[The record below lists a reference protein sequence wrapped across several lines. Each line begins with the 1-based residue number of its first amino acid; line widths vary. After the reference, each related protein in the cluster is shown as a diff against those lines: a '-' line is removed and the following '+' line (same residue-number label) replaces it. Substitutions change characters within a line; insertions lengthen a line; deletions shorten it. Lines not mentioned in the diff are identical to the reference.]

1 MTTLFV
7 IAWRNLLRG
16 WRRSAVV
23 LVAITVGLSACLLL
37 VGWSNGLVRQMVDNA
52 VSTRLGHLAVLA
64 SGYQKNP
71 DVQRNLP
78 DSGRAIV
85 EALERF
91 PGAHASPRLVGD
103 GLLQSARRS
112 SRVVL
117 VGVDPLREQRVSI
130 LSRALVEGKLPVPLV
145 TTGSR
150 RLPGIAIGAA
160 MAERLRVKL
169 GDKVVVHA
177 PGEVGLGA
185 FRVSGIFRSSSSEFD
200 RSHAYLR
207 LEDAQRLLSVPDRVT
222 EVAVLLDDP
231 DRLPELHATARAAL
245 AAALPDAA
253 LDVLTWKEREPR
265 MAAMLGLMADMTWVI
280 YGAVFV
286 AMAFGIANALL
297 MMVYERIREFGMLR
311 ALGLQSSRLL
321 ALVLLESIVMTV
333 AGTLIGL
340 AVGVPIVL
348 WLGEVGIDLTRFADG
363 LTEFGIGTTVYTRI
377 ERRDLILPVVVALI
391 TAVLAALWPAWK
403 AVRLRPAEAIRHI

>member
-1 MTTLFV
+1 MGTLV
-7 IAWRNLLRG
+7 LIAWRNLLRG

-23 LVAITVGLSACLLL
+23 LLALTVGLSACLLL
-37 VGWSNGLVRQMVDNA
+37 VGWSHGFLRQMVDNA

-64 SGYQKNP
+64 QGYQKNP

-78 DSGRAIV
+78 DSGRVII
-85 EALERF
+85 EEIERF
-91 PGAHASPRLVGD
+91 PGAHASPRIVGD

-117 VGVDPLREQRVSI
+117 IGVDAMREERVSI
-130 LSRALVEGKLPVPLV
+130 VSRALIEGKMPLPLV
-145 TTGSR
+145 ATGLR

-160 MAERLRVKL
+160 MAERLRVKV

-185 FRVSGIFRSSSSEFD
+185 FRVSGMFRTASSEFD

-222 EVAVLLDDP
+222 EVAVRLDDP
-231 DRLPELHATARAAL
+231 DRLPEFHAFASTELRR
-245 AAALPDAA
+245 ALPDAA
-253 LDVLTWKEREPR
+253 LEVLTWKEREPR
-265 MAAMLGLMADMTWVI
+265 LAAMLGLMADMTWVI

-321 ALVLLESIVMTV
+321 ALVLLESIVMTGF
-333 AGTLIGL
+333 GTLLGL

-348 WLGEVGIDLTRFADG
+348 WLGVVGIDLTDFAEG
-363 LTEFGIGTTVYTRI
+363 MTEFGIGTTVYTSI
-377 ERRDLILPVVVALI
+377 EPRDVLLPVGVALV

>member
-1 MTTLFV
+1 M
-7 IAWRNLLRG
+7 AWRNLLRG

-37 VGWSNGLVRQMVDNA
+37 VGWSNGILRQMIENA

-64 SGYQKNP
+64 QGYQKNP

-78 DSGRAIV
+78 DGGREIA
-85 EALERF
+85 ATLERF
-91 PGAHASPRLVGD
+91 PGAHASARIVGD

-117 VGVDPLREQRVSI
+117 VGVDAMREARVSTV
-130 LSRALVEGKLPVPLV
+130 SRALIEGHLPVAPA
-145 TTGSR
+145 TAGSR

-160 MAERLRVKL
+160 MAERLRVNL
-169 GDKVVVHA
+169 GDKVVMHA

-185 FRVSGIFRSSSSEFD
+185 FRVSGIFRTSSSEFD

-207 LEDAQRLLSVPDRVT
+207 LEDAQRLMSLPDRVT
-222 EVAVLLDDP
+222 EVAVRLDDP
-231 DRLPELHATARAAL
+231 DTLPAFHAFAASELARAQPE
-245 AAALPDAA
+245 AALE
-253 LDVLTWKEREPR
+253 VLTWKEREPR
-265 MAAMLGLMADMTWVI
+265 LAAMLGLMAQMTWII

-311 ALGLQSSRLL
+311 ALGLQSDRLL
-321 ALVLLESIVMTV
+321 ALVLLESILMTLV
-333 AGTLIGL
+333 GTMLGL
-340 AVGVPIVL
+340 AVGLPLVSF
-348 WLGEVGIDLTRFADG
+348 LGTVGIDLSSFAEG
-363 LTEFGIGTTVYTRI
+363 LTEFGIGTTVYTHI
-377 ERRDLILPVVVALI
+377 ERRDIVLPIVVALI
-391 TAVLAALWPAWK
+391 TAVVAALWPAWK

>member
-1 MTTLFV
+1 M
-7 IAWRNLLRG
+7 
-16 WRRSAVV
+16 
-23 LVAITVGLSACLLL
+23 
-37 VGWSNGLVRQMVDNA
+37 
-52 VSTRLGHLAVLA
+52 AVLA
-64 SGYQKNP
+64 QGYQKNP

-78 DSGRAIV
+78 DGGRAIV
-85 EALERF
+85 TELERF
-91 PGAHASPRLVGD
+91 PGAHASPRIVGD

-112 SRVVL
+112 SRVVI
-117 VGVDPLREQRVSI
+117 VGIDPMREARVSVVTQ
-130 LSRALVEGKLPVPLV
+130 ALVEGRMPLPLV

-169 GDKVVVHA
+169 GDKVVAHA

-185 FRVSGIFRSSSSEFD
+185 FRVSGIFRTASSEFD

-207 LEDAQRLLSVPDRVT
+207 VEDAQRLLSVPDRVT

-231 DRLPELHATARAAL
+231 DRLPEFHAFASSAL
-245 AAALPDAA
+245 AAALPDTE

-265 MAAMLGLMADMTWVI
+265 LAAMLGLMADMTWVI

-321 ALVLLESIVMTV
+321 ALVLLESLVMMLV
-333 AGTLIGL
+333 GTALGL

-348 WLGEVGIDLTRFADG
+348 WLGQVGIDLTAFADG

-377 ERRDLILPVVVALI
+377 EWRDVLLPVGVAMA
-391 TAVLAALWPAWK
+391 TAILAALWPAWK

>member
-1 MTTLFV
+1 MGTLRV

-16 WRRSAVV
+16 WRRSAIV
-23 LVAITVGLSACLLL
+23 LLAISVGLAACLLL
-37 VGWSNGLVRQMVDNA
+37 VGWSQGTIRQMVDNA
-52 VSTRLGHLAVLA
+52 VSTRLGHLTVLA
-64 SGYQKNP
+64 RGYQQNP
-71 DVQRNLP
+71 DVQRNLAEG
-78 DSGRAIV
+78 GRTIV
-85 EALERF
+85 ERIERF
-91 PGAHASPRLVGD
+91 PGAHASARIAGD
-103 GLLQSARRS
+103 GLLQSSRRS
-112 SRVVL
+112 SRVAL
-117 VGVDPLREQRVSI
+117 IGVDRLRESRVSVI
-130 LSRALVEGKLPVPLV
+130 SQSLVEGSLPIAAV
-145 TTGSR
+145 TAGSR

-160 MAERLRVKL
+160 MADRLRVKI

-185 FRVSGIFRSSSSEFD
+185 FRVSGVFRTASSEFD

-222 EVAVLLDDP
+222 EVAVRLEDP
-231 DRLPELHATARAAL
+231 DRLLELQAFVAAELARA
-245 AAALPDAA
+245 LPEVP
-253 LDVLTWKEREPR
+253 LDVLTWSEREPR
-265 MAAMLGLMADMTWVI
+265 LAAMLALMANVTWVI
-280 YGAVFV
+280 YGAVFL

-340 AVGVPIVL
+340 AIGVPIVL
-348 WLGEVGIDLTRFADG
+348 WLGEVGIDLASFAAG
-363 LTEFGIGTTVYTRI
+363 LSEFGIGTTVYTSI
-377 ERRDLILPVVVALI
+377 ELRDVVLPVVVALI

>member
-1 MTTLFV
+1 MATLLT

-16 WRRSAVV
+16 WRRSAIV
-23 LVAITVGLSACLLL
+23 LVAISVGLSACLLL
-37 VGWSNGLVRQMVDNA
+37 VGWSHGFLRQMIDNA

-64 SGYQKNP
+64 QGYHKNP

-85 EALERF
+85 EELERF
-91 PGAHASPRLVGD
+91 RGAHASPRLAGD

-117 VGVDPLREQRVSI
+117 VGVDPMREERVSI
-130 LSRALVEGKLPVPLV
+130 VSSALVEGKMPLALV
-145 TTGSR
+145 ASGSR

-160 MAERLRVKL
+160 MAERLRVKV

-185 FRVSGIFRSSSSEFD
+185 FRVSGIFRTSSSDFD

-207 LEDAQRLLSVPDRVT
+207 LEDAQRLLSAPDRVT

-231 DRLPELHATARAAL
+231 DRLPELQAFAKAELAR
-245 AAALPDAA
+245 ALPDTA
-253 LDVLTWKEREPR
+253 LEVLTWKEREPR
-265 MAAMLGLMADMTWVI
+265 LAAMLGLMADMTWVI

-286 AMAFGIANALL
+286 GMAFGIANALL

-321 ALVLLESIVMTV
+321 ALVLLESIVMTGV
-333 AGTLIGL
+333 GTGLGL
-340 AVGVPIVL
+340 AIGVPIVL
-348 WLGEVGIDLTRFADG
+348 WLGTVGIDLSNFAAG
-363 LTEFGIGTTVYTRI
+363 MTEFGIGTTVYTSI
-377 ERRDLILPVVVALI
+377 ELRDVVLPVVVALV

>member
-1 MTTLFV
+1 MTTLLV

-23 LVAITVGLSACLLL
+23 LVAIAVGLSACLLL
-37 VGWSNGLVRQMVDNA
+37 VGWSHGFLRQMVDNA

-64 SGYQKNP
+64 QGYQKNP

-78 DSGRAIV
+78 GGGSAIV
-85 EALERF
+85 AELERF
-91 PGAHASPRLVGD
+91 PGAHASARLVGD

-117 VGVDPLREQRVSI
+117 VGVDPVREARVSVI
-130 LSRALVEGKLPVPLV
+130 PGSLVEGRMPLPLL
-145 TTGSR
+145 TTAGR

-160 MAERLRVKL
+160 MAERLRVKV

-185 FRVSGIFRSSSSEFD
+185 FRVSGIFRSSSSELD

-207 LEDAQRLLSVPDRVT
+207 LEDAQRLLSVPGRVT

-231 DRLPELHATARAAL
+231 DRLPDFRALASAELARAN
-245 AAALPDAA
+245 PDGA
-253 LDVLTWKEREPR
+253 LDVLTWQEREPR

-340 AVGVPIVL
+340 AIGVPIVL
-348 WLGEVGIDLTRFADG
+348 WLGEVGIDLASFADG
-363 LTEFGIGTTVYTRI
+363 LTEFGIGTTVYTSI
-377 ERRDLILPVVVALI
+377 ELRDVVLPVVVALI

>member
-265 MAAMLGLMADMTWVI
+265 MAALLGLMADMTWVI

>member
-1 MTTLFV
+1 MMTLLV

-23 LVAITVGLSACLLL
+23 LVAIAVGLSACLLL
-37 VGWSNGLVRQMVDNA
+37 VGWSHGFLRQMVDNA

-64 SGYQKNP
+64 QGYQKNP

-85 EALERF
+85 AELERF
-91 PGAHASPRLVGD
+91 PGVHASPRLVGD

-117 VGVDPLREQRVSI
+117 VGVDPIREARVSVI
-130 LSRALVEGKLPVPLV
+130 PGALVEGKMPLPLL
-145 TTGSR
+145 TTAGR

-160 MAERLRVKL
+160 MAERLRVKV

-185 FRVSGIFRSSSSEFD
+185 FRVSGIFRSSSSELD

-207 LEDAQRLLSVPDRVT
+207 LEDAQRLLSVPERVT

-231 DRLPELHATARAAL
+231 DRLPELHAFASTAL
-245 AAALPDAA
+245 AAALPETL
-253 LDVLTWKEREPR
+253 LDVLTWQEREPR

-340 AVGVPIVL
+340 AIGVPIVL
-348 WLGEVGIDLTRFADG
+348 WLGEVGIDLASFADG
-363 LTEFGIGTTVYTRI
+363 LTEFGIGTTVYTSI
-377 ERRDLILPVVVALI
+377 ALRDVVLPVVVALI